1 MTIND
6 VIKKLEGDERD
17 NEKLF
22 LQKKSERENYYSGQ
36 IDSLSDIV
44 VDEKQKSKVE
54 EKKNFLRQNLE
65 KELQLIS
72 QEKQKI
78 EDVIHAKLHLILELK
93 TQNYEIVKR

>member
-6 VIKKLEGDERD
+6 VIKKLEGEERD

-22 LQKKSERENYYSGQ
+22 LQGKSERENYYNGQ

-65 KELQLIS
+65 KELQLIL
-72 QEKQKI
+72 QEEQKI
-78 EDVIHAKLHLILELK
+78 EDVIHAKLHLVLELK
-93 TQNYEIVKR
+93 TQNYEIIKK